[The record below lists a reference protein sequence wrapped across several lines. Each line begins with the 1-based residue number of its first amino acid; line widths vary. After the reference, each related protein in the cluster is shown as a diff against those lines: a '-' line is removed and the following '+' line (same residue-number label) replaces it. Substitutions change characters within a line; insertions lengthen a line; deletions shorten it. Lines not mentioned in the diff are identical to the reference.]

1 MQYNAEVVKGKLM
14 KKIEKSD
21 WTTQLKDWHEKHV
34 EVDFENYLL
43 TISRS
48 AKPSDQAS
56 AYNVNLSDIKSVS
69 EIGGD

>member
-1 MQYNAEVVKGKLM
+1 MQFNAEVVKGKLM

-34 EVDFENYLL
+34 EVDFEGYLL

-48 AKPSDQAS
+48 AKP
-56 AYNVNLSDIKSVS
+56 
-69 EIGGD
+69 